1 MVTIQTR
8 NKKKRN
14 GFRLRRIDTMLVRM
28 IRNSKGQFAAVVT
41 IIIMGIAIFTALNMT
56 SVNMN
61 NTVGI
66 YYEQNHFADLFLQT
80 EPVPGQ
86 KPEEL
91 EDLAGVESAM
101 GRISVDVPMITD
113 DENERVN
120 LRLLTATG
128 EEDELNRSTILKG
141 RMISDRGKE
150 IMLIEQFAKARHID
164 TGDEIEIQA
173 AGTRYTLE
181 VTAIVA
187 NPEYIYLM
195 ENTQSIM
202 PDEEN
207 FGVGY
212 ISELFGQQIT
222 DLTGSFNEILIS
234 YEESAAEE
242 ALIDRVEDALDR
254 YGVKQTVKQKDQ
266 LSNSVINQELT
277 QLDSMANSIPILFL
291 LVAGLILMMMLARLV
306 KKDRIKIGVL
316 KAIGY
321 RNSQVLF
328 HYVKYAVISGF
339 IGGITG
345 SLLGMAL
352 AGGMTRLYLSYFH
365 IPLLRVEF
373 YYSYLV
379 YAVLLSVVFCSLSGI
394 IGARGAMKIAPADA
408 MHSEAPKSGRRILL
422 EKLPFFWKHLSFSNK
437 MISKNIFRNKKRTL
451 FVLAGITLTYSMM
464 LFTSSMPDVM
474 NQMMNEHF
482 REFQKM
488 DYNISFRSPVR
499 QEAARDL
506 EHLIDVEHI
515 EGKLEYP
522 FELSNG
528 NKKQAVSMIGLDRD
542 TKFYAFHDITGN
554 QTEIPEKGMLIT
566 ENLANAL
573 DVGKG
578 DLVRIKSYFPGKE
591 DVYIQIIGVIKQ
603 TLGINAYMDI
613 GTMGETLLEKNLING
628 IYADSKDPDINEKLI
643 RASNI
648 ASIMSIADMRA
659 VYDKYM
665 TMMAL
670 SIGSMVIFSGIL
682 GFCIVYNATIVS
694 LGERE
699 LEFSSLRVLGFSK
712 LEIFFMIVREN
723 NIITVLGILLGIPVG
738 FLMAEYST
746 AAFSTDMYTLDM
758 SPTPNALIMAG
769 VYTIV
774 FVLLAQLATYR
785 KIRKLD
791 FLQALKNRES

>member
-1 MVTIQTR
+1 MVTDNR
-8 NKKKRN
+8 KKKKY
-14 GFRLRRIDTMLVRM
+14 GFRLRRLDSMLVRM
-28 IRNSKGQFAAVVT
+28 IGNSKGQFAAVLT
-41 IIIMGIAIFTALNMT
+41 IIIMGIATYTALNMT

-61 NTVGI
+61 NTVET

-80 EPVPGQ
+80 GPVPGQ
-86 KPEEL
+86 EPEKL
-91 EDLAGVESAM
+91 ERIDGVKAAM
-101 GRISVDVPMITD
+101 GRISTDVPMITKN
-113 DENERVN
+113 ENERVN
-120 LRLLTATG
+120 VRLLTATG
-128 EEDELNRSTILKG
+128 AEDELNRSTILKG
-141 RMISDRGKE
+141 KMISDKGNE
-150 IMLIEQFAKARHID
+150 IMLIEQFAKARHLD
-164 TGDEIEIQA
+164 VGDEIEIQA
-173 AGTRYTLE
+173 GGIRRTLK

-195 ENTQSIM
+195 ENTQSLM
-202 PDEEN
+202 PDEKN

-212 ISELFGQQIT
+212 IPELYGQQIT
-222 DLTGSFNEILIS
+222 GLSGSFNEILIS
-234 YEESAAEE
+234 YERGVNEE
-242 ALIDRVEDALDR
+242 ALIDKVEDALDI
-254 YGVKQTVKQKDQ
+254 YGVRQTVKQKDQ

-277 QLDSMANSIPILFL
+277 QLDGMANSIPILFL

-321 RNSQVLF
+321 RNSQVMF
-328 HYVKYAVISGF
+328 HYVKYALISGL
-339 IGGITG
+339 IGGIAG

-365 IPLLRVEF
+365 IPLLRIEF
-373 YYSYLV
+373 YYSYLA
-379 YAVLLSVVFCSLSGI
+379 YAVLLSAAFCSLSGM
-394 IGARGAMKIAPADA
+394 IGARGALKIAPADA
-408 MHSEAPKSGRRILL
+408 MRSDAPKSGKRILL
-422 EKLPFFWKHLSFSNK
+422 EKMPFFWKRLSFSNK
-437 MISKNIFRNKKRTL
+437 MISKNIFRNKKRTV
-451 FVLAGITLTYSMM
+451 FVLAGITLTYAMM
-464 LFTSSMPDVM
+464 LFSSSMPDVM

-482 REFQKM
+482 KEFQKM

-499 QEAARDL
+499 QEAARDM
-506 EHLIDVEHI
+506 EHLIDAEHI

-542 TKFYAFHDITGN
+542 TKFYSFRDTAGR
-554 QTEIPEKGMLIT
+554 QTEIPKRGMLIT
-566 ENLANAL
+566 ENLAKAL

-578 DLVRIKSYFPGKE
+578 DLVRIKSYIPE
-591 DVYIQIIGVIKQ
+591 RDDAYIQVVAVIKQ

-628 IYADSKDPDINEKLI
+628 VYANSKDPDVNEKLI

-648 ASIMSIADMRA
+648 ASVMSIADTRA
-659 VYDKYM
+659 VYDQYM

-699 LEFSSLRVLGFSK
+699 MEFSSLRVLGFSK

-723 NIITVLGILLGIPVG
+723 NIITILGILLGIPVG
-738 FLMAEYST
+738 YAMARYST
-746 AAFSTDMYTLDM
+746 EAFSTDMYTLDM

-769 VYTIV
+769 VYTVI